1 MVKLSVAFLL
11 ASAPL
16 FLRAQLMVPKTTFT
30 HADTL
35 RGTITPERAWW
46 DLQHYDL
53 RVEPDLAARTIQGS
67 NTITYKVLKPAQVM
81 QIDLQAPL
89 TIDSARQGGRNLSW
103 TRDGNA
109 WYITL
114 VDPQTTG
121 ATNNLTVWYHGVPRA
136 AIHAPWDGGI
146 DWKTDS
152 LGNPWVSSACQGT
165 GASTWWPTKDHQYDE
180 PDNGCDIHVTVP
192 DSLMDVSNGRLVGEE
207 PAGPGKHTYHW
218 VVKNPINNYD
228 ISINIGKYAHWS
240 DTLQGEKGVLDLNF
254 YVLAYNLD
262 RAKQHFAAN
271 VKPMLH
277 CFEYWMGPY
286 PFYEDGYKL
295 VESYN
300 LGMEHQG
307 ATQYGNRFVNGYRVT
322 NKAGE
327 NSGIDLSHTGWGLKW
342 DFIIIHESGHEWFG
356 NNITTKDVADMWVHE
371 GFTNYSETLFVDCQ
385 YGKEAGDA
393 YCQGTRKNIRNETTI
408 IGPYNV
414 NKEGSGDMYYKGGN
428 MLNTIRCIMGDDEAF
443 RQILRGLNKTFYHQ
457 TVTTAQIENYISRQT
472 GIDLSKT
479 FDQYLRTIKIPVF
492 TYTLTSKGSSTV
504 INARW
509 SNCVDGFDMPVRVL
523 LPGGKSQ
530 LVKASATGTQTT
542 LPDTVADLQAE
553 PSLVDP
559 NIYVTV
565 KAG

>member
-1 MVKLSVAFLL
+1 MVKLSVALL
-11 ASAPL
+11 LCAAPAL
-16 FLRAQLMVPKTTFT
+16 SNAQLMAPKTTFT

-46 DLQHYDL
+46 DLLHYDL
-53 RVEPDLAARTIQGS
+53 RVEPDLAAHTIQGS
-67 NTITYKVLKPAQVM
+67 NTITYKVLKPYQVM

-89 TIDSARQGGRNLSW
+89 TIDSVLQDGRNLQW

-109 WYITL
+109 WLIHL
-114 VDPQTTG
+114 VEPQRTG
-121 ATNNLTVWYHGVPRA
+121 GKNSLTIWYHGVPRA
-136 AIHAPWDGGI
+136 AVHAPWDGGI

-152 LGNPWVSSACQGT
+152 LGNPWVSSACQGM

-180 PDNGCDIHVTVP
+180 PDNGCDMYVTVP
-192 DSLMDVSNGRLVGEE
+192 DSLMDVSNGRLIGED

-218 VVKNPINNYD
+218 QVKNPINNYD
-228 ISINIGKYAHWS
+228 MSINIGKYAHWS
-240 DTLQGEKGVLDLNF
+240 DTLMGEKGVLDLNF

-262 RAKQHFAAN
+262 RAKEHFAAN
-271 VKPMLH
+271 VKPMIH

-300 LGMEHQG
+300 LGMEHQS
-307 ATQYGNRFVNGYRVT
+307 ATQYGNRFVNGYRT
-322 NKAGE
+322 THRDGTYE
-327 NSGIDLSHTGWGLKW
+327 GIDLSHTGWGLKW

-356 NNITTKDVADMWVHE
+356 NNITSKDLADMWVHE

-385 YGKEAGDA
+385 YGKAAGDA
-393 YCQGTRKNIRNETTI
+393 YCQGTRKNIRNDQPI

-428 MLNTIRCIMGDDEAF
+428 LINTIRCIIGDDEAF

-457 TVTTAQIENYISRQT
+457 TVTTAQIEHYISEKS
-472 GIDLSKT
+472 GIDFSKT
-479 FDQYLRTIKIPVF
+479 FDQYLRTTKVPVL
-492 TYTLTSKGSSTV
+492 TYTIKDQGGKSVL
-504 INARW
+504 NCRW
-509 SNCVDGFDMPVRVL
+509 SNCIEGFDMPVRID
-523 LPGGKSQ
+523 LPNGQ
-530 LVKASATGTQTT
+530 TQVVKVTAVGVSTT
-542 LPDTVADLQAE
+542 LPFAAGDL
-553 PSLVDP
+553 PKTLVDS

-565 KAG
+565 KAE

>member
-1 MVKLSVAFLL
+1 MGKLSLAAAFLL
-11 ASAPL
+11 CLAPAV
-16 FLRAQLMVPKTTFT
+16 LRAQTTFT

-35 RGTITPERAWW
+35 RGSVTPERAWW
-46 DLQHYDL
+46 DLLHYDL

-67 NTITYKVLKPAQVM
+67 NIVTYKVLEPRQIL

-89 TIDSARQGGRNLSW
+89 TIDSARQSGKALSW

-109 WYITL
+109 WYLHLT
-114 VDPQTTG
+114 DPQETG
-121 ATNNLTVWYHGVPRA
+121 AVKDLTIWYHGVPRA

-180 PDNGCDIHVTVP
+180 PDNGCDIRVTVP
-192 DSLMDVSNGRLVGEE
+192 DSLMDVSNGRLVDVTPEDRGRR
-207 PAGPGKHTYHW
+207 TYHW

-240 DTLQGEKGVLDLNF
+240 DTLMGEKGPLDLNF
-254 YVLAYNLD
+254 YVLTYNLD
-262 RAKQHFAAN
+262 RAKEHFAAN

-307 ATQYGNRFVNGYRVT
+307 ATQYGNRFLNGYRITRNGV
-322 NKAGE
+322 
-327 NSGIDLSHTGWGLKW
+327 NSGIDLSHTGIGLKW
-342 DFIIIHESGHEWFG
+342 DFIIVHESGHEWFG

-385 YGKEAGDA
+385 YGKKAGDA
-393 YCQGTRKNIRNETTI
+393 YCQGTRANIRNDEPI
-408 IGPYNV
+408 IAPYDV

-428 MLNTIRCIMGDDEAF
+428 MLNTIRCIMGNDEAF

-457 TVTTAQIENYISRQT
+457 TVTTRQIEGYINEHS
-472 GIDLSKT
+472 GIDFSKT
-479 FDQYLRTIKIPVF
+479 FDQYLRTTKIPVF
-492 TYTLTSKGSSTV
+492 AYKVTPQGSSSVLTYQ
-504 INARW
+504 W
-509 SNCVDGFDMPVRVL
+509 TGCVEGFNMPIRIV
-523 LPGGKSQ
+523 LPGGKTE
-530 LVKASATGTQTT
+530 LLKPGTTEKQVT
-542 LPDTVADLQAE
+542 LPFTDL
-553 PSLVDP
+553 PTPLVDP
-559 NIYVTV
+559 NIYATT
-565 KAG
+565 KQG

>member
-1 MVKLSVAFLL
+1 MVKLSLLGAILVAL
-11 ASAPL
+11 APSIL
-16 FLRAQLMVPKTTFT
+16 HAQLMTPKTVFT

-46 DLQHYDL
+46 DLLHYDL

-67 NTITYKVLKPAQVM
+67 NTITYKVLKPYRLL

-89 TIDSARQGGRNLSW
+89 TIDSAQQGGRNLTW

-109 WYITL
+109 WYLKLI
-114 VDPQTTG
+114 DPQTAG
-121 ATNNLTVWYHGVPRA
+121 AINSLTIWYHGVPRA

-228 ISINIGKYAHWS
+228 ISINIAKYAHWS

-262 RAKQHFAAN
+262 RAKVHFAEN

-307 ATQYGNRFVNGYRVT
+307 ATQYGNRFLNGYRVT
-322 NKAGE
+322 HKNGQNE
-327 NSGIDLSHTGWGLKW
+327 GIDLSHTGWGLKW
-342 DFIIIHESGHEWFG
+342 DFIIVHESGHEWFG

-371 GFTNYSETLFVDCQ
+371 GFTNYSETLFVDCR
-385 YGKEAGDA
+385 YGKDAGDA
-393 YCQGTRKNIRNETTI
+393 YCRGTRQNIRNDEPI

-443 RQILRGLNKTFYHQ
+443 RQILRGLNQTFYHQ
-457 TVTTAQIENYISRQT
+457 TVTTAQIESYVSRKS
-472 GIDLSKT
+472 GIDFSKT
-479 FDQYLRTIKIPVF
+479 FDQYLRTTKIPVL
-492 TYTLTSKGSSTV
+492 TYTLTPKGASTV
-504 INARW
+504 LTAQW
-509 SNCVDGFDMPVRVL
+509 SNCVDGFDMPVRVI

-530 LVKASATGTQTT
+530 VVKVSAAGQATT
-542 LPDTVADLQAE
+542 LPYSVADLGT
-553 PSLVDP
+553 SLIDP